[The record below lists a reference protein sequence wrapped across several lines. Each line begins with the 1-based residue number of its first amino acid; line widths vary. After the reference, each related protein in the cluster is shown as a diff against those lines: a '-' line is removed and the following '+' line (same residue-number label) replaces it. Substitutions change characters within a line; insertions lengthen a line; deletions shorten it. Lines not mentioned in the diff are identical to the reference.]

1 MGLLNVAVIG
11 AGHMGRYHA
20 EKLAACEG
28 ARLVAIVDPDAVQAG
43 ALAQKLNCA
52 VHAGYREVLGKV
64 DAAVVATPTEHHHEI
79 ALALLA
85 AGAHVLVEKPLALTV
100 AQADELVAAGKR
112 AGRVL
117 QTGHVQRYS
126 TAFQALAARMDRPLY
141 IDAERLA
148 GFKPRGTDVD
158 VVLDLM
164 IHDLDLA
171 LTLARSEVTAVGASG
186 FRVLTNDIDIA
197 NARIEFANGCVASLS
212 ASRVSQA
219 AVRKLRVFQSDLYV
233 SADLQ
238 AGRLRYVRRQDGAL
252 TETEETHE
260 GNDALAEQARAFV
273 AAAQGK
279 APVAVSG
286 EHGRQALALALE
298 VSRLVAS
305 RLRQYREVK

>member
-1 MGLLNVAVIG
+1 MLRVAVIG

-20 EKLAACEG
+20 GKLAACEG
-28 ARLVAIVDPDAVQAG
+28 ARLVAVVDPDAAQAG
-43 ALAQKLNCA
+43 ALARKLDCA
-52 VHAGYREVLGKV
+52 AHAGYRDIVGKV
-64 DAAVVATPTEHHHEI
+64 DAVVIATPTEHHHEI
-79 ALALLA
+79 GLACLA
-85 AGAHVLVEKPLALTV
+85 GGAHVLVEKPLALTV
-100 AQADELVAAGKR
+100 AQADELIAAARR

-148 GFKPRGTDVD
+148 GFKQRGTDVD

-171 LTLARSEVTAVGASG
+171 LALARSEVTAVGASG
-186 FRVLTNDIDIA
+186 FRVLTNEIDIA

-219 AVRKLRVFQSDLYV
+219 PVRKLRVFQPDLYV

-252 TETEETHE
+252 AETEETHE

-273 AAAQGK
+273 AAATGR

-286 EHGRQALALALE
+286 EHGRQALALALDI
-298 VSRLVAS
+298 SRLVEE
-305 RLRQYREVK
+305 RLAKHGGAA

>member
-1 MGLLNVAVIG
+1 MLRVAVIG

-20 EKLAACEG
+20 EKLAGCAG
-28 ARLVAIVDPDAVQAG
+28 AKLVAVADPDAAKAG
-43 ALAQKLNCA
+43 ALARKLNCSA
-52 VHAGYREVLGKV
+52 HAGYRDLLGQV

-79 ALALLA
+79 ALALLG

-100 AQADELVAAGKR
+100 AQADELVAAAKR

-117 QTGHVQRYS
+117 QTGHVQRYAS
-126 TAFQALAARMDRPLY
+126 AFQALAVRMDRPLY

-148 GFKPRGTDVD
+148 VFKPRGTDVD

-171 LTLARSEVTAVGASG
+171 LALARSEVTAVSASG
-186 FRVLTNDIDIA
+186 FRVLTGDIDIA
-197 NARIEFANGCVASLS
+197 NARIEFASGCVASLS

-219 AVRKLRVFQSDLYV
+219 AVRKFRVFQPDLYV

-238 AGRLRYVRRQDGAL
+238 AGRLRHVRRQDGAL
-252 TETEETHE
+252 AEAEETHE

-298 VSRLVAS
+298 VSRLVAA
-305 RLRQYREVK
+305 RLQHYGERT

>member
-1 MGLLNVAVIG
+1 MGLLSVAVIG

-20 EKLAACEG
+20 EKLAATEG
-28 ARLVAIVDPDAVQAG
+28 ARLAAIVDPDAAQAG
-43 ALAQKLNCA
+43 ALAKKLNCA
-52 VHAGYREVLGKV
+52 VHAGYRDVLGKV

-79 ALALLA
+79 ALALLG

-100 AQADELVAAGKR
+100 GQADELVAAAKR

-117 QTGHVQRYS
+117 QTGHVQRYAS
-126 TAFQALAARMDRPLY
+126 AFQALAARMDRPLY

-148 GFKPRGTDVD
+148 VFKPRGTDVD

-171 LTLARSEVTAVGASG
+171 LSLARSDVTQVSASG
-186 FRVLTNDIDIA
+186 FRVLTGDIDIA
-197 NARIEFANGCVASLS
+197 NARIEFASGCVASLS

-219 AVRKLRVFQSDLYV
+219 AVRKLRVFQPDLYV

-252 TETEETHE
+252 AETEEAHE

-273 AAAQGK
+273 AAAQGRS
-279 APVAVSG
+279 PVAVSG

-298 VSRLVAS
+298 VSCLVAA
-305 RLRQYREVK
+305 RLQHYGERR